1 MRELSMGIV
10 GKDSVERQY
19 HWYFKHLL
27 SKLHELFIVENLPE
41 KWDNDYFLNCLFL
54 DGQVGVADFN
64 GNLYC
69 VRGNPGGE
77 PNEYYEPT
85 IYTVANPV
93 LGSKQFTINRGE
105 EDNAV
110 VVWLTRADKEFYGLA
125 GAGGLT
131 PLIHQTATLLADNIV
146 SINAAQINSR
156 VQAMVA
162 ASNPEQVISAEV
174 TMKRLYEGEPY
185 AVMEQDLIDQIK
197 VNPLSTSTSANS
209 LQQLIETQQFLIAQF
224 YQNLGIKANAIN
236 KKERLITD
244 EINAQDDFLN
254 VSYNVMFN
262 SIAAG
267 IEAINNMFGTSIEI
281 KKPAWLTGVETE
293 EEAEEREEKEE
304 EEAAMEEVS
313 SESSEETPE
322 EAPEEVNDDEKKE

>member
-10 GKDSVERQY
+10 GKASVERQY
-19 HWYFKHLL
+19 QWYFKHLL

-69 VRGNPGGE
+69 VSGNPGGE
-77 PNEYYEPT
+77 PNAYYEPT

-93 LGSKQFTINRGE
+93 LGSKQFTINKGE

-110 VVWLTRADKEFYGLA
+110 VVWLTKADKEFYGFA

-156 VQAMVA
+156 VQAIVTA
-162 ASNPEQVISAEV
+162 DTPALRLGAEEA
-174 TMKRLYEGEPY
+174 MKRLYEGEPFT
-185 AVMEQDLIDQIK
+185 VVEQDLIDKIG

-209 LQQLIETQQFLIAQF
+209 LQQLIETQQFLIGQF

-236 KKERLITD
+236 KKERMITD

-262 SIAAG
+262 SIEKG
-267 IEAINNMFGTSIEI
+267 IEAINNMFGTSITV
-281 KKPAWLTGVETE
+281 KKPAWLSGVETE
-293 EEAEEREEKEE
+293 EEAEEREEQEE
-304 EEAAMEEVS
+304 IAAEEAATEEAAT
-313 SESSEETPE
+313 EETPSE
-322 EAPEEVNDDEKKE
+322 EPAEVKEDEA